1 MSKKQ
6 RSKIRQTPGF
16 AIFACVRG
24 SRDGDAMANAAMAT
38 DPALTARWRRRRA
51 GARAKMTVSSVPTCF
66 LSRLL
71 CLALFVGNSSAFA
84 FRPTHNNVKVVLPA
98 HSSMLHSIAS
108 SSTSSLSMSSNPN
121 GDDEDD
127 GGGGVLSRFAA
138 PRIDDIGLPIADA
151 LVAQVV
157 APSFQILAISLT
169 RTPIPTWLRPGTD
182 ILFPTRGSLLAPT
195 LIHGAGL
202 ASCWILGA
210 LAARAFE
217 SEAFD
222 VTGGKG
228 YGEPIARTL
237 KAGAF
242 ATGCLILATQID
254 LQNELGGYVQ
264 FGYSDATDVR
274 IAQALDEVL
283 RDIFFEA
290 SILFGWRMYRASLT
304 AERDEA

>member
-1 MSKKQ
+1 MMVS
-6 RSKIRQTPGF
+6 S
-16 AIFACVRG
+16 
-24 SRDGDAMANAAMAT
+24 AAMFRST
-38 DPALTARWRRRRA
+38 Y
-51 GARAKMTVSSVPTCF
+51 S
-66 LSRLL
+66 LL
-71 CLALFVGNSSAFA
+71 CLALFVGSCSAFA
-84 FRPTHNNVKVVLPA
+84 FRPTHGPTCNVKVLPGA
-98 HSSMLHSIAS
+98 GPHSSSAS
-108 SSTSSLSMSSNPN
+108 SSSTSLSMSSNPDNNN

-127 GGGGVLSRFAA
+127 GSNNVLSRFVA

-151 LVAQVV
+151 MVAQVV

-202 ASCWILGA
+202 ATCWVLGA

-222 VTGGKG
+222 VSGGKG

-254 LQNELGGYVQ
+254 LQNEFGGYVQ
-264 FGYSDATDVR
+264 LGYSDGTDVR

-283 RDIFFEA
+283 KDIVFEA
-290 SILFGWRMYRASLT
+290 STLFGWRMYRSSLT
-304 AERDEA
+304 SQRDEAE

>member
-1 MSKKQ
+1 M
-6 RSKIRQTPGF
+6 
-16 AIFACVRG
+16 V
-24 SRDGDAMANAAMAT
+24 
-38 DPALTARWRRRRA
+38 
-51 GARAKMTVSSVPTCF
+51 VSSAPTCF
-66 LSRLL
+66 LYRLL
-71 CLALFVGNSSAFA
+71 CLALLFVGSSSAFA
-84 FRPTHNNVKVVLPA
+84 FGPTHNNVKVVPTPA
-98 HSSMLHSIAS
+98 HSSIAS
-108 SSTSSLSMSSNPN
+108 SSTTTVSMSSNPN

-127 GGGGVLSRFAA
+127 GSGGVLSRFAA
-138 PRIDDIGLPIADA
+138 PRIDDVGLPIADA
-151 LVAQVV
+151 MVAQVV

-222 VTGGKG
+222 VSGGKG

-254 LQNELGGYVQ
+254 LQNEFGGYVQ

-290 SILFGWRMYRASLT
+290 SILFGWRMYWASLT

>member
-1 MSKKQ
+1 
-6 RSKIRQTPGF
+6 
-16 AIFACVRG
+16 
-24 SRDGDAMANAAMAT
+24 
-38 DPALTARWRRRRA
+38 
-51 GARAKMTVSSVPTCF
+51 MTVSSAPTCF
-66 LSRLL
+66 VSRLL
-71 CLALFVGNSSAFA
+71 CLALLVGNSSAFA
-84 FRPTHNNVKVVLPA
+84 FRPAHNNVKVVLPA
-98 HSSMLHSIAS
+98 HSSIAS

-127 GGGGVLSRFAA
+127 GVLSRFAA

-217 SEAFD
+217 SAAFD
-222 VTGGKG
+222 VSGEKG

-254 LQNELGGYVQ
+254 LQNEFGGYVQ